1 MYNPDIETAP
11 REKLLQLQRD
21 RLRDQIAYAVQH
33 VPFYRER
40 FDEAGVEP
48 DAIAIR
54 DALTDLPFT
63 TKADFRQEYPT
74 GLFAV
79 PMERILRIQASSGTT
94 GKPKIVGYTEADLDL
109 WANLTSRIVTMAGVG
124 ADDVVQNTY
133 GYGLFTGG
141 VGFHYGAETVGATV
155 IPVSSGQT
163 ETQLELLQALESD
176 ALLSTPSYALYL
188 AETAEEQDV
197 PLSESS
203 LSVALVGAESMTE
216 PMRAE
221 IESRL
226 DVRVIDGY
234 GLSEIIGPGVAAE
247 CPQQDG
253 LHLWEDHFYPE
264 IVDPETGERLPEG
277 ETGELVLTT
286 LTKEALPVIRYRT
299 GDITSLTREP
309 CPCGRTHTRIDNIT
323 GRTDDLLIIRGVNVY
338 PSQIEAVALEFD
350 VVEPQYRLD
359 IYREGTMDRLELTL
373 ELRESFSGDAEK
385 LAERIERRLQNV
397 LSLSPDSL
405 ELVSPETI
413 ERTEIGKAKRV
424 YDHRN

>member
-286 LTKEALPVIRYRT
+286 LTKEALPMIRYRT

>member
-264 IVDPETGERLPEG
+264 IVDPETGKRLPEG

-359 IYREGTMDRLELTL
+359 IYREGTMDKLELTL
-373 ELRESFSGDAEK
+373 ELRESFSGDTEK